1 MGGQGPTTRTPPR
14 VEQRET
20 RNHIR
25 TTCHTCARP
34 VLAYRLPNSSPRRAQ
49 ICRQHTIAQTLRSS
63 GEVAPPQGS
72 ALDIDTRTLRPH
84 RRITPPR
91 GSAQSRHHSHN
102 LRLACPALGP
112 SAPFPAYRLAG
123 VASCP
128 GFTGALFRRTPRRAR
143 RPRSG
148 ISLGRLRVLPGLS
161 QELGFR
167 RAPRAHDGRVRLLQR
182 IAWLAS
188 RLVRTFVRGTG
199 CTRAACH
206 VRATRELLPLLLRP
220 LRGAQKRAACS
231 MSKSV

>member
-1 MGGQGPTTRTPPR
+1 MQTAYNRTNTSIVQRGRASTRVSAGHRHTNTSTSPSDHASTR
-14 VEQRET
+14 VSAIKT
-20 RNHIR
+20 S
-25 TTCHTCARP
+25 
-34 VLAYRLPNSSPRRAQ
+34 L
-49 ICRQHTIAQTLRSS
+49 TL
-63 GEVAPPQGS
+63 
-72 ALDIDTRTLRPH
+72 
-84 RRITPPR
+84 
-91 GSAQSRHHSHN
+91 SHN

-112 SAPFPAYRLAG
+112 SAPFSAYRLAG

-148 ISLGRLRVLPGLS
+148 VSLGRLRVLPGLP

-199 CTRAACH
+199 CICAACH

-220 LRGAQKRAACS
+220 PRGAQKRAACS
-231 MSKSV
+231 MSESVRSSCTWPPARAGSCSAGAGPSLEVDRDRESATMPVGGIRRR